1 MQPPQA
7 VPNDLPTPPQAHI
20 HASSGRAAAAPPIC
34 RTPMPRRPWMGFGRS
49 LLAGALSSLL
59 QRLPGASRTPFAWHT
74 QQPAAW
80 EAAARARRRVLLG
93 VVLGFAV
100 LAAAL
105 LAVNAPASPSA
116 LWWAYAVLAVLL
128 LAWVG
133 AGTVTA
139 LMGAWVMLRGDAHGL
154 RLADER
160 APIDTQA
167 RTAIIMP
174 ICNEDIATVFSG
186 LRATAESLATTGALK
201 LFDFYILSDSTDP
214 AIRAAELAAWQRL
227 RDLLGDG
234 RPAADTA
241 VAAREGARVFYR
253 LRRRR
258 TGRKAGNVA
267 DFCRRWGANY
277 RYMIVLDADST
288 MHGDTL
294 VKLVRLMEA
303 NPRAGIVQTLPQAYG
318 HNTLHARA
326 QQFATRVTGR
336 LFALGMA
343 YWQLGHSHYWG
354 HNAILRVDAFM
365 QHCGLAHI
373 PGRGSLAG
381 DILSHDFVEAACMGR
396 AGYEVWLAPQLEGS
410 WEQLPPNLID
420 ELDRDRRWCRG
431 NLQNA
436 QLIAEPGWQRVHR
449 AMFAIGALSYVMGP
463 VWLVFVAL
471 GLWAGQEA
479 DMHNPHAGLA
489 LWALTLALLLL
500 PRALGVAAVRLAG
513 QQEAFGGT
521 LRLMGSALLE
531 LALSALQAPVR
542 MLAYSTYVLST
553 FTGLKLEWRSPPRD
567 ALAVGW
573 RDAFS
578 RLGILCTPLLL
589 LAAWV
594 LSSDVL
600 TAPHIAPLTVALIL
614 AIPVAVWSSHP
625 ALGAALRRVRMLL
638 VPDEWAMPRTLREAI
653 AQRGFADL
661 VPQAAPAAGA
671 PTMAKPAAGPTGA
684 RAHGTAVRPA
694 AWADRLADTLA
705 QAWRS
710 PALKLAALALVVA
723 LPHQAQTPD
732 LPAEVRIAQQR
743 HAEEVARLQAMAS
756 TFRVSY
762 NESPRPRARP
772 VRAARMIDDATRER
786 AREAVRRAQDPV
798 NNQVSRRARP
808 LWADTAATSVRA

>member
-1 MQPPQA
+1 MAEPDVLQSSLKA
-7 VPNDLPTPPQAHI
+7 TVPASAPRTTPCT
-20 HASSGRAAAAPPIC
+20 APPVR
-34 RTPMPRRPWMGFGRS
+34 RTPMPRRPWTGLGRG
-49 LLAGALSSLL
+49 LLRGLL
-59 QRLPGASRTPFAWHT
+59 LMLPGASQKGFTWHT
-74 QQPAAW
+74 QPPAAW
-80 EAAARARRRVLLG
+80 ESAAHTRRRVLLG
-93 VVLGFAV
+93 VVLGFAA
-100 LAAAL
+100 LAVTL
-105 LAVNAPASPSA
+105 LAVNAPAQPSA
-116 LWWAYAVLAVLL
+116 LWWAYATLAVLL

-139 LMGAWVMLRGDAHGL
+139 LMGAWVMLRGDPHA
-154 RLADER
+154 LALPEER
-160 APIDTQA
+160 APIDTAA
-167 RTAIIMP
+167 RTAVIMP

-186 LRATAESLATTGALK
+186 LRATAESLAATGALK

-214 AIRAAELAAWQRL
+214 AIRAAELAAWQRM
-227 RDLLGDG
+227 RDLLGDEPIG
-234 RPAADTA
+234 
-241 VAAREGARVFYR
+241 EGARVFYR

-267 DFCRRWGANY
+267 DFCRRWGASY

-303 NPRAGIVQTLPQAYG
+303 HPRAGIVQTLPQAYG
-318 HNTLHARA
+318 HNTLHART

-365 QHCGLAHI
+365 QHCGLAHV

-410 WEQLPPNLID
+410 WEQLPPNLLD

-436 QLIAEPGWQRVHR
+436 QLIAEPGWQGVHR

-471 GLWAGQEA
+471 GLWAGHEA
-479 DMHNPHAGLA
+479 VVQNQTAGLA
-489 LWALTLALLLL
+489 LWGLTLALLLL
-500 PRALGVAAVRLAG
+500 PRALGVAAVRLHG
-513 QQEAFGGT
+513 QQHAFGGS
-521 LRLMGSALLE
+521 LRLIGSALLE
-531 LALSALQAPVR
+531 LAVSALQAPVR

-578 RLGILCTPLLL
+578 RLGILCAPLLL

-594 LSSDVL
+594 LTSDALV
-600 TAPHIAPLTVALIL
+600 APHIAPLTVALVL

-625 ALGAALRRVRMLL
+625 ALGAALRRLRVLL
-638 VPDEWAMPRTLREAI
+638 VPDEAATPRTLRHAM

-661 VPQAAPAAGA
+661 LDRAEPVPALASAGSSAAAPTIVPRPVLDAAPGWR
-671 PTMAKPAAGPTGA
+671 AAFAQGLS
-684 RAHGTAVRPA
+684 RAWSG
-694 AWADRLADTLA
+694 
-705 QAWRS
+705 
-710 PALKLAALALVVA
+710 PALKIAALALIVA

-732 LPAEVRIAQQR
+732 LPQEVRMAQLR
-743 HAEEVARLQAMAS
+743 HAEEVARLQAMAGS
-756 TFRVSY
+756 FRVSY
-762 NESPRPRARP
+762 SDAQRPRLRP
-772 VRAARMIDDATRER
+772 TRPARMIDEATRER
-786 AREAVRRAQDPV
+786 AREAVRRAQDEV
-798 NNQVSRRARP
+798 HDQVSRRAKP
-808 LWADTAATSVRA
+808 VIAGNPSGVISGLAA